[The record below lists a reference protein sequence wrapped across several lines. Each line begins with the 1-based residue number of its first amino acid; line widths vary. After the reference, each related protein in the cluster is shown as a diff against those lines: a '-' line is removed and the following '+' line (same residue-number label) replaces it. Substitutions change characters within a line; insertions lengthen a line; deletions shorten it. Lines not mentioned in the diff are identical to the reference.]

1 MIRHPLAAAALL
13 ALAVFNTAA
22 FAQGIQLV
30 TPDEAKLPNATGQ
43 ITSRGVTRGPGIKQ
57 VSPDPAAKSVK
68 GPFDLKISFEPRGGS
83 KIDPSSV
90 KLTYMKNP
98 PVDLTDR
105 IKGGIKADGVEV
117 DKASVPPGEHQI
129 RVTVKDDEGRQT
141 SSVVSVTVTN

>member
-1 MIRHPLAAAALL
+1 MNIRHFLGVTLIS
-13 ALAVFNTAA
+13 TAA
-22 FAQGIQLV
+22 FSTTALGQGIQLV

-68 GPFDLKISFEPRGGS
+68 GPFDLKIAFEPRGGS
-83 KIDPSSV
+83 KIDPASV

-105 IKGGIKADGVEV
+105 VKGGIKADGVEV

-141 SSVVSVTVTN
+141 SSVVSVNVTN

>member
-1 MIRHPLAAAALL
+1 MIRPYIATATLL
-13 ALAVFNTAA
+13 LVTAFSTA
-22 FAQGIQLV
+22 TQAQGIQLV
-30 TPDEAKLPNATGQ
+30 TQDEAKLPNATGQ
-43 ITSRGVTRGPGIKQ
+43 ITSRGITRGPGIKQ

-83 KIDPSSV
+83 KIDLSSV
-90 KLTYMKNP
+90 KLTYLKNP

-105 IKGGIKADGVEV
+105 VKGGIKADGVEV

-141 SSVVSVTVTN
+141 SSVLNVNVAN